1 MMVSIFG
8 CRNLGGGG
16 VKIIFESRKER
27 VEEMKKEKKK
37 CTAYMYGRNVNR
49 TMKLFTFLS

>member
-27 VEEMKKEKKK
+27 VEEMKTEKKSVLHT
-37 CTAYMYGRNVNR
+37 CMEG
-49 TMKLFTFLS
+49 M